1 MILTDKYTH
10 RIEAPDIILCKC
22 NYLIFE
28 KHAKIYIGVKTASSI
43 SATSKAEFQLHKN
56 ETTSLLLALCK
67 TQFQIEQRLNVRH
80 DNLKLLETT
89 RKKD

>member
-10 RIEAPDIILCKC
+10 KIEAPDIILCKC

-43 SATSKAEFQLHKN
+43 SATSKAEFQFHKN
-56 ETTSLLLALCK
+56 VTTSLLLTLCK

-80 DNLKLLETT
+80 DNLKLLE
-89 RKKD
+89 KKIKE